1 MSFVCSQSKSVK
13 AKYKIV
19 SAPLLTPPKSKA
31 VAARLR
37 VEVTSNARAGC
48 EDRANATPKPRLISR
63 GAAARARAEAAYDAR
78 ARAEANARAEAV
90 SRARAV
96 ARAAA
101 RARTEATANA
111 RVEAAARA
119 RVEAR
124 AEVAANARAEVAEN
138 ARAEVAARPRAE
150 ASAVV
155 AERGRGRGRPDRAD
169 ASKAEGKSAAL
180 R

>member
-1 MSFVCSQSKSVK
+1 LSFVCSQSKSVK

-101 RARTEATANA
+101 RARTE
-111 RVEAAARA
+111 
-119 RVEAR
+119 
-124 AEVAANARAEVAEN
+124 VAANARAEVAEN